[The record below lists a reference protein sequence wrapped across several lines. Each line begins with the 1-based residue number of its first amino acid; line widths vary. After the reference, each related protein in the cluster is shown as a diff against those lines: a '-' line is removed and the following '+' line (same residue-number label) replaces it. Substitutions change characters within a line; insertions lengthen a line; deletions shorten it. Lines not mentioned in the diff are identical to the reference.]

1 MIAFGSAGFPIFSG
15 VNLYGL
21 GGGLWYNMKQDT
33 LHQLNIRDMMKPVAT
48 TAGNV
53 QHSGIPYHNY
63 FGGGYGFRL
72 RGLFGNPG
80 GGDKFNMLLAV
91 KADFP
96 ASGGPIV
103 SLRGDVYLMSKQSIN
118 AEGKLMK
125 PQKAFWGFAEIVYNG
140 QGTFY
145 WCGASDECID
155 QEGWRKNNRRD
166 WSQFEN
172 GQCPFP
178 YKTAGE
184 NYCIY
189 WSVLLLKEE
198 E

>member
-80 GGDKFNMLLAV
+80 GGDKFNILLAV
-91 KADFP
+91 KVIFLPVVDHCQFEGRRIP
-96 ASGGPIV
+96 NVKITIHQC
-103 SLRGDVYLMSKQSIN
+103 RGV
-118 AEGKLMK
+118 KLMK
-125 PQKAFWGFAEIVYNG
+125 PKKAFWALQKLYTMVRNI
-140 QGTFY
+140 
-145 WCGASDECID
+145 
-155 QEGWRKNNRRD
+155 
-166 WSQFEN
+166 
-172 GQCPFP
+172 
-178 YKTAGE
+178 
-184 NYCIY
+184 
-189 WSVLLLKEE
+189 LLMRCFR
-198 E
+198 